1 MRYGQQTRSTAA
13 SRQWEGCPRKSMEN
27 RVVIVFL
34 IYFILNLDFKECF
47 PSRPCEKQPKTNTL
61 DASLLRKLIPVI
73 SWVSSGGWR
82 NNVGGEICT
91 PFRPHCCH
99 LLTVCALEAF
109 VYSPC
114 SALWIYFCDL
124 LCCPVNSFSY
134 RFENLQTEFNRNWV
148 VCSKLKIQ
156 GCATGVE
163 NKDR

>member
-1 MRYGQQTRSTAA
+1 
-13 SRQWEGCPRKSMEN
+13 MEN